1 MSTLASNKHAYHD
14 YEVLEEFEAG
24 IALRGWEVKSVKNGL
39 ASLKEGHVTLRGGE
53 AFLLN
58 AYINPWPGMPTE
70 ERGQE
75 LRERKLL
82 LNHLELNKLQKG
94 MSIRGNT
101 LVPLDMHL
109 FRNKVKL
116 KLALVRGRKRYDKR
130 AKLKEQDQKRA
141 LERDIK
147 QFHLK

>member
-1 MSTLASNKHAYHD
+1 MSTLASNRQAYHD

-24 IALRGWEVKSVKNGL
+24 VVLQGWEVKSIKNGQI
-39 ASLKEGHVTLRGGE
+39 SLKESHVTLRGGE

-58 AYINPWPGMPTE
+58 AHVSPWPGMPTE
-70 ERGQE
+70 ARGQE

-82 LNHLELNKLQKG
+82 LNQLELNKLQKG

-130 AKLKEQDQKRA
+130 AKLKEADQKRIM
-141 LERDIK
+141 ERDIK